1 MDKFEGS
8 ILLGQLKTKGR
19 SQDLLFVLA
28 FFVRFYSNATS
39 PNEVRIMGGSA
50 CGTNKRGGNDML
62 CNDVAA
68 YAENEVALRANGLT
82 HYVFYAIIN

>member
-1 MDKFEGS
+1 
-8 ILLGQLKTKGR
+8 
-19 SQDLLFVLA
+19 
-28 FFVRFYSNATS
+28 
-39 PNEVRIMGGSA
+39 MGGSA